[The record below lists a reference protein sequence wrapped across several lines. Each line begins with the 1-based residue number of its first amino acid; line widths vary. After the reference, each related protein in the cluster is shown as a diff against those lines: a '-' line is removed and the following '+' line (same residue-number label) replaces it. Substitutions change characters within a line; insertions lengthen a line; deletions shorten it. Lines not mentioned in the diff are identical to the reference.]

1 MSRSTAASHTRVSAG
16 DQKPLIAQLEGTRR
30 FADEQGIREAREYE
44 DEGNGGATDD
54 RPGLQRMI
62 ADALSAEKPFD
73 TNNRIRPRL
82 LSAPEPA

>member
-1 MSRSTAASHTRVSAG
+1 MA
-16 DQKPLIAQLEGTRR
+16 
-30 FADEQGIREAREYE
+30 ADEQGIRVAREYE